1 MNIKE
6 HINRI
11 YAQGYSEANAEA
23 KLCQD
28 IILELLSK
36 SSLNQNVTIKGSV
49 VMRSISDNV
58 RRTTQDIDID
68 FIRYSLE
75 ENSIR
80 TFLDK
85 LNEAGSGEITLA
97 IVGDIE
103 ELKQQDYHGKRIH
116 VEITDTT
123 GIKLMS
129 KIDLGVHKRLE
140 ITQEEYCFDIGFN
153 KEEASLLINSKEQI
167 LTEKLRSILRF
178 GSYSRRYK
186 DIYDIYYLL
195 GSIDNEKLEHCL
207 DLYIYQDNKMRE
219 NNKEDIYKRVY
230 ETLTDT
236 SYLKKLNTSKRN
248 WLDVSNNEVV
258 SGIIQALQEL

>member
-11 YAQGYSEANAEA
+11 YAEGYTEANAEA

-36 SSLNQNVTIKGSV
+36 SSLNQNVTIKGGV

-58 RRTTQDIDID
+58 RRATQDIDID

-85 LNEAGSGEITLA
+85 LNEAGSGEITLS
-97 IVGDIE
+97 IVGNIE

-153 KEEASLLINSKEQI
+153 KEGASLLINSKEQI

-178 GSYSRRYK
+178 GSYSTRYK

-230 ETLTDT
+230 ATLTDT